1 MKNPSKIIRSENLTW
16 PGLERKDYKTA
27 GTGSGFGFDKISR
40 YVLFG
45 EREDESGL
53 NMQTRYFEIG
63 EGGYSSLER
72 HRHPHTVVIVK
83 GRGSMILGDRVAEL
97 EPMDAVYIAPK
108 TVHQFHADR
117 GEAMGFLCVVDR
129 YRDRP
134 EIPKDAKELQEW
146 IPDPEVRK
154 KARIRV

>member
-1 MKNPSKIIRSENLTW
+1 MKNPSKIIRSENLSW
-16 PGLERKDYKTA
+16 PGLDRKDYKTA
-27 GTGSGFGFDKISR
+27 GTGFLDVSR
-40 YVLFG
+40 FVLFG

-83 GRGSMILGDRVAEL
+83 GRGSMILGDRVAGL
-97 EPMDAVYIAPK
+97 EPMDAVYIAPE

-117 GEAMGFLCVVDR
+117 GEPMGFLCIVDR

-134 EIPKDAKELQEW
+134 EIPKDEKELEEW

-154 KARIRV
+154 KARI

>member
-16 PGLERKDYKTA
+16 PGLGRKDYKSA
-27 GTGSGFGFDKISR
+27 GTGFRDVSR
-40 YVLFG
+40 HVLFG

-83 GRGSMILGDRVAEL
+83 GRGSMILGDRIAQL
-97 EPMDAVYIAPK
+97 EHMDAVYIAPE
-108 TVHQFHADR
+108 TIHQFHADR
-117 GEAMGFLCVVDR
+117 SEPMGFLCVVDR

-134 EIPKDAKELQEW
+134 EIPKDEKELEEW
-146 IPDPEVRK
+146 IPDPVVRN
-154 KARIRV
+154 KARI